1 MRSGCWF
8 IVLAAIAVTL
18 RAGVPP
24 SAEAEIQRTP
34 SLRQAICRMV
44 GAAAES
50 NGLPATFLT
59 RVLWQE
65 SGVRTDV
72 TSPAGVAGGAQ
83 FLPQTAGGGGLAVPV
98 C

>member
-8 IVLAAIAVTL
+8 IVLVVIAVAL
-18 RAGVPP
+18 CAGVPP
-24 SAEAEIQRTP
+24 SAEAEVQRTP

-44 GAAAES
+44 DAAAES

-65 SGVRTDV
+65 SGFRTDV
-72 TSPAGVAGGAQ
+72 TSPAGAAGVAQ
-83 FLPQTAGGGGLAVPV
+83 FMP
-98 C
+98 